1 MQVSFQNV
9 LAVERSAAHD
19 VAMIQGVN
27 VRIGGAVRIVVEKG
41 VRRIDNLEFFTKDS
55 IEKIQVLHHRANPR
69 TGTEKGIELSHR
81 IEHFAPDRHVR
92 ANQKQKELIPRFDER
107 PLGEVPDSY
116 RPVLLVKK
124 LDSTSEHAQR
134 SVGSKFPLNRGQPRL
149 SGNLLPTLL

>member
-1 MQVSFQNV
+1 
-9 LAVERSAAHD
+9 
-19 VAMIQGVN
+19 MIQGLN
-27 VRIGGAVRIVVEKG
+27 LRIGGPAMIVIDKR

-124 LDSTSEHAQR
+124 LDSTSDPPQTTF
-134 SVGSKFPLNRGQPRL
+134 GSKFPLNRGHPLRI
-149 SGNLLPTLL
+149 GHPAAI